1 MNDEAKLEDKR
12 CRKTRKAIRTAVAQL
27 MTEKDVSAIT
37 ITEISELADINRKTF
52 YAHYSNVNDVL
63 DDIEDELVGTLS
75 ELLQNIPIGMGGFD
89 PMPLFTELTEMLE
102 KDPFYGYLLE
112 ATYSGGF
119 FAKVGVVLEDMIIDV
134 LTPFTDLDKDVISEA
149 VNFIAAGCL
158 SAYRGWI
165 RSGKVRPLEE
175 VAQIAVALAKNGI
188 YGFLNLP
195 SGENSPTQG

>member
-1 MNDEAKLEDKR
+1 MNERGKINDKR

-27 MTEKDVSAIT
+27 MTEKDVSSIT

-75 ELLQNIPIGMGGFD
+75 ELLENITLGPDGFD
-89 PMPLFTELTEMLE
+89 PMPIFKQLTDMLE
-102 KDPFYGYLLE
+102 EDPFYGYLLE

-119 FAKVGVVLEDMIIDV
+119 FAKVGVVMEDMVIDA
-134 LTPFTDLDKDVISEA
+134 LRPYTDLDKDVISEA
-149 VNFIAAGCL
+149 VNFTAAGFL

-165 RSGKVRPLEE
+165 RSGKVRPLES
-175 VAQIAVALAKNGI
+175 VAQTALDLAKNGI
-188 YGFLNLP
+188 FGLLGIQ
-195 SGENSPTQG
+195 SSDSAAQ